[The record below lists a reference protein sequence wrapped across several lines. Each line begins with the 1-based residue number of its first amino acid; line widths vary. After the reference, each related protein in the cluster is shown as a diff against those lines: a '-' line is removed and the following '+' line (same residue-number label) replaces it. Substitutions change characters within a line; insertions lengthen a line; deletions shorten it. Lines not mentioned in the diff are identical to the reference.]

1 MHRGSCDGPFN
12 IEERAGCQFGHSEE
26 TKSLI
31 AGMPKAVVHLK
42 APSLYWP
49 VFRGNGFCFL
59 LKQIKDGVVDQTA
72 FAEYVDKYIQEK
84 NATVWK
90 DALQAA
96 LKNCSVSVRK
106 YWHI

>member
-26 TKSLI
+26 KKSLI